1 MKPTIKILVADDHK
15 LFRRGIIKL
24 LSEQASVYILGEAE
38 NGAKLIEEYFR
49 VYPDIILA
57 DIAMP
62 VMSGLEA
69 VKKIKEKD
77 PNVKALFLSMFDSD
91 EYIYKV
97 IKSGGM
103 GLINK
108 NIMEGELIYAIEKV
122 YNNEK
127 YFRGKWTNESL
138 EQFIKNFE
146 SSKIELNV
154 PDTEISFRE
163 EQILKFL
170 NEGLSS
176 KDMAEKLNLSKK
188 TVDFYRSNIMRK
200 FNLKSVPD
208 LIRFSIRYFDKKNR
222 IENSENNAN
231 PQS

>member
-1 MKPTIKILVADDHK
+1 MKQTIKILVADDHK

-24 LSEQASVYILGEAE
+24 LSEQSNVYILGEAE
-38 NGAKLIEEYFR
+38 NGEKLVEEYFR

-154 PDTEISFRE
+154 PDAEISFRE

-200 FNLKSVPD
+200 FNLKNASD
-208 LIRFSIRYFDKKNR
+208 LIRFSMRYFDKKNSV
-222 IENSENNAN
+222 EKPEDSTDS
-231 PQS
+231 QS

>member
-1 MKPTIKILVADDHK
+1 MKQTIKILVADDHK

-24 LSEQASVYILGEAE
+24 LSEQPNVYILGEAE
-38 NGAKLIEEYFR
+38 NGEKLVEEYFR

-154 PDTEISFRE
+154 PDAEISFRE

-176 KDMAEKLNLSKK
+176 KEMAEKLKLSKK

-200 FNLKSVPD
+200 FNLKNASD
-208 LIRFSIRYFDKKNR
+208 LIRFSIKYFDKRNDVKKP
-222 IENSENNAN
+222 EDSTDS
-231 PQS
+231 QS